1 MYATILFDIDGTI
14 IDTEDVIIGALQD
27 ALVQTVGMHKT
38 HDELTYSLGIPSD
51 QTLAALDL
59 TAAQQD
65 KVASLWTEL
74 TKERQTQVHVFA
86 NMRRTL
92 AHLQHRGI
100 MMGIITAK
108 TASELAHEFTW
119 FGLNDYFDA
128 IVTYASDIAPKP
140 APDPILR
147 ALAELPANHGRTL
160 YIGDT
165 VTDMQAAKAA
175 QVDFAV
181 ATWGAHNLAGFT
193 EADHFLT
200 RPEAILDLANISA
213 LA

>member
-27 ALVQTVGMHKT
+27 ALVQTIGMHKT
-38 HDELTYSLGIPSD
+38 HDELLYSLGIPSD
-51 QTLAALDL
+51 QTLKALDL
-59 TAAQQD
+59 TATEQKQVD
-65 KVASLWTEL
+65 KVWTEL
-74 TKERQTQVHVFA
+74 TADRQTQVHVFA

-108 TASELAHEFTW
+108 TASELEHEFTW
-119 FGLNDYFDA
+119 FGLNDYFDT
-128 IVTYASDIAPKP
+128 IVTYSPDIAPKP
-140 APDPILR
+140 APDPLLR
-147 ALAELPANHGRTL
+147 ALAELPADHGRTL

-165 VTDMQAAKAA
+165 VTDMQSAKAA
-175 QVDFAV
+175 HVDFAV

-193 EADHFLT
+193 DADHFLT
-200 RPEAILDLANISA
+200 RPESILDLADMTA
-213 LA
+213 HV